1 MSSEY
6 HVISLVESKSFLYG
20 HIDIEN
26 IAALYMLLELK
37 FYFVLQ
43 WEIYILYNYYLY
55 NYIIYIIYYSYI
67 LLRLDEGDTL
77 RVCGARISFARHVCL
92 RRDF

>member
-1 MSSEY
+1 MSFGY
-6 HVISLVESKSFLYG
+6 HVISLVENRSFLYG

-26 IAALYMLLELK
+26 IAALYMLFEFK

-43 WEIYILYNYYLY
+43 WEIYILYNYLY

-67 LLRLDEGDTL
+67 LLCPDEGDTL
-77 RVCGARISFARHVCL
+77 RVCGAWISFARHVCL